1 MYFTAG
7 LGVSI
12 HVYTENEKDFGIER
26 QEQLHAGIKVKR
38 IKWQS
43 GKLKQAW
50 MNAFSW
56 IHFKRLTESVSQVNI
71 WHIMRNFVV
80 AFLSPRVKFG
90 ELTKYEEVS
99 VIENWLDVQRIQNVH
114 WQNQA
119 SQISVDSG
127 LLSKWKVWPSDKHA
141 VPMGSIPKNAN
152 LFGNFFPH
160 GDPTPPFREFWSEC
174 KVIFWLFWKFEG
186 DFRVTKF

>member
-1 MYFTAG
+1 MYEKLWLLMSLCEMYFTAG

-71 WHIMRNFVV
+71 WETLLWLFKDLVWNVFYCSWMNCERWTSI
-80 AFLSPRVKFG
+80 FLDECLKCLKALFIWGTHQIWGS
-90 ELTKYEEVS
+90 LCAH
-99 VIENWLDVQRIQNVH
+99 VIENWLDVH
-114 WQNQA
+114 C
-119 SQISVDSG
+119 
-127 LLSKWKVWPSDKHA
+127 PKH
-141 VPMGSIPKNAN
+141 
-152 LFGNFFPH
+152 
-160 GDPTPPFREFWSEC
+160 SEC
-174 KVIFWLFWKFEG
+174 SLAESSITDKCWLGFTE
-186 DFRVTKF
+186 